1 MRAIAVTDGQK
12 SVSGDEL
19 SAVLVD
25 IRNSLRFMA
34 ACGCTGFDTAVDLE
48 RLEMPGNANPDMSG
62 KETLEGIRS
71 DLGDCRLCELCRS
84 RTNIVF
90 GTGNP
95 DARLMF
101 LGEGPGYDED
111 LSGEPFVGRA
121 GRLLDRIIA
130 AMTLARDA
138 VYICN
143 IVKCRPPENR
153 DPLPVEIESCI
164 PFLQRQIDIIAPE
177 FICTLGAVATRA
189 LLRTNAPVSRL
200 RGRFHDYRGI
210 RVMPTYHPAF
220 LLRNP
225 EKKRET
231 WADMKSLMDAMGKI

>member
-1 MRAIAVTDGQK
+1 MKAEQSRIC
-12 SVSGDEL
+12 GDEF
-19 SAVLVD
+19 SAALAEV
-25 IRNSLRFMA
+25 RNALEFMA
-34 ACGCTGFDTAVDLE
+34 ECGCTGFDTPVDVE
-48 RLEMPGNANPDMSG
+48 RLQNLGRTRFATED

-71 DLGDCRLCELCRS
+71 DLGDCRRCSLCRS

-95 DARLMF
+95 DARLVF
-101 LGEGPGYDED
+101 VGEGPGHDED
-111 LSGEPFVGRA
+111 ITGEPFVGRA
-121 GRLLDRIIA
+121 GRLLDRIIS
-130 AMTLARDA
+130 AMKLSRGA

-153 DPLPVEIESCI
+153 NPLPDEIESCI
-164 PFLQRQIDIIAPE
+164 PFLERQIDAVAPE

-189 LLRTNAPVSRL
+189 LMRTDAPVSRL

-220 LLRNP
+220 LLRYP

-231 WADMKSLMDAMGKI
+231 WEDIKMLMGLMGMI

>member
-1 MRAIAVTDGQK
+1 MTGGERGL
-12 SVSGDEL
+12 SVEEF
-19 SAVLVD
+19 SAVLAEV
-25 IRNSLRFMA
+25 RNALRFMA
-34 ACGCTGFDTAVDLE
+34 ACGCTGFDQPVDMA
-48 RLEMPGNANPDMSG
+48 RLEHPEKSGPRSKMKEAPDD
-62 KETLEGIRS
+62 IRL
-71 DLGDCRLCELCRS
+71 DLGDCRRCGLCRS

-90 GTGNP
+90 GAGDP
-95 DARLMF
+95 GARLMF
-101 LGEGPGYDED
+101 VGEGPGYDED

-130 AMTLARDA
+130 AMKLSREA

-153 DPLPVEIESCI
+153 DPLPDEIERCI
-164 PFLQRQIDIIAPE
+164 PFLERQIDAVAPE

-189 LLRTNAPVSRL
+189 LLNTGAPISRL
-200 RGRFHDYRGI
+200 RGRFHECRGI

-231 WADMKSLMDAMGKI
+231 WEDVKMLMGAMGMI

>member
-1 MRAIAVTDGQK
+1 MKAEQSRIC
-12 SVSGDEL
+12 GDEF
-19 SAVLVD
+19 SAALAEV
-25 IRNSLRFMA
+25 RNTLEFMA
-34 ACGCTGFDTAVDLE
+34 ECGCTGFDTPVDVE
-48 RLEMPGNANPDMSG
+48 RIQNLGRTGSATED
-62 KETLEGIRS
+62 KVTLEGIRS
-71 DLGDCRLCELCRS
+71 DLGDCRRCSLCRS

-90 GTGNP
+90 GTGSP
-95 DARLMF
+95 DARLVF
-101 LGEGPGYDED
+101 VGEGPGHDED
-111 LSGEPFVGRA
+111 ISGEPFVGRA

-130 AMTLARDA
+130 AMKLSRGA

-153 DPLPVEIESCI
+153 NPLPDEIESCI
-164 PFLQRQIDIIAPE
+164 PFLERQIDAVAPE

-189 LLRTNAPVSRL
+189 LLRTDAPVSRL

-220 LLRNP
+220 LLRYP

-231 WADMKSLMDAMGKI
+231 WEDMKMLMGVMGMI

>member
-1 MRAIAVTDGQK
+1 MKAEQNRIC
-12 SVSGDEL
+12 SDEF
-19 SAVLVD
+19 SAVLAEV
-25 IRNSLRFMA
+25 RNSLGFMA
-34 ACGCTGFDTAVDLE
+34 ECGCTGFDTPVDVE
-48 RLEMPGNANPDMSG
+48 RLQNLGRARSARQDI
-62 KETLEGIRS
+62 ETLEGIRS
-71 DLGDCRLCELCRS
+71 DLGDCRRCGLCRS

-95 DARLMF
+95 DARLVF
-101 LGEGPGYDED
+101 VGEGPGHDED
-111 LSGEPFVGRA
+111 ITGEPFVGRA

-130 AMTLARDA
+130 AMKLSREA

-153 DPLPVEIESCI
+153 NPLPDEIESCI
-164 PFLQRQIDIIAPE
+164 PFLERQIDTVAPE

-189 LLRTNAPVSRL
+189 LLRTGAPVSRL

-220 LLRNP
+220 LLRHP

-231 WADMKSLMDAMGKI
+231 WEDMKMLMGAMGMI

>member
-1 MRAIAVTDGQK
+1 MTGEQNGI
-12 SVSGDEL
+12 SGDEF
-19 SAVLVD
+19 SAVLAD

-34 ACGCTGFDTAVDLE
+34 ACGCTGFDTSVDVE
-48 RLEMPGNANPDMSG
+48 RLQNLGRARSAMED

-71 DLGDCRLCELCRS
+71 DLGDCRRCGLCRS

-95 DARLMF
+95 DARLVF
-101 LGEGPGYDED
+101 VGEGPGHDED
-111 LSGEPFVGRA
+111 ITGEPFVGRA

-130 AMTLARDA
+130 AMKLSREA

-153 DPLPVEIESCI
+153 NPLPDEIESCI
-164 PFLQRQIDIIAPE
+164 PFLERQIDAVAPE

-189 LLRTNAPVSRL
+189 LLRTGAPVSRL
-200 RGRFHDYRGI
+200 RGRFHNYRGI

-220 LLRNP
+220 LLRYP

-231 WADMKSLMDAMGKI
+231 WEDMKMLMGVRGMI